1 MNSVERSSSL
11 GLDAPDPHSP
21 TGPDQV
27 LRPPRPGRVVAWAL
41 VFILTALAAGFWPRW
56 RQREATR
63 TRTRD
68 LAVSTVTVTSPQ
80 RAEPSPALP
89 LSAEIRAQTEA
100 PLYGRASGYLRRLH
114 VDLGSPVRA
123 GDILAEIDTPELD
136 AELIQARA
144 QLAESAAALD
154 LAEQT
159 ARRWNGLVENRSV
172 STQENVEKQADF
184 ALRSATADAARAR
197 LKRLEELK
205 EFSRVVAPFDG
216 TIVERTTDVGDL
228 VSQETPHALFRLAD
242 TRKLRVFVRVPQTL
256 TALATPG
263 TPAELTL
270 DHRPGP
276 PFPATV
282 VRTAGTLSPGS
293 RTLLVELAVDNAEGQ
308 ILAGSYGQVRFQG
321 LVTNRSLSLP
331 ANALLFQAEGPKVGI
346 VRSDQ
351 TVELRA
357 VTLGRDFGR
366 QVEILDGVSTDEK
379 VILNPRDS
387 LSDGATVQVVEP
399 RS

>member
-1 MNSVERSSSL
+1 M
-11 GLDAPDPHSP
+11 GLDAPDPLSP
-21 TGPDQV
+21 TGADPASH
-27 LRPPRPGRVVAWAL
+27 PPRLGRVLGWAL
-41 VFILTALAAGFWPRW
+41 VLILIALAAGFWPRW

-63 TRTRD
+63 ARTRE
-68 LAVSTVTVTSPQ
+68 LAVSTVTVTSPR

-89 LSAEIRAQTEA
+89 LPAEIRPQMEA
-100 PLYGRASGYLRRLH
+100 PLYGRANGYIRRLH
-114 VDLGSPVRA
+114 ADLGSVVRA
-123 GDILAEIDTPELD
+123 RDVLAEIDTPELD
-136 AELIQARA
+136 AELAQARA
-144 QLAESAAALD
+144 QLTEAVAALD

-159 ARRWNGLVENRSV
+159 ARRWNDLVESRSV
-172 STQENVEKQADF
+172 STQENAEKQADF
-184 ALRSATADAARAR
+184 ALRTANVDAARAR

-216 TIVERTTDVGDL
+216 TLVERNTDVGDL
-228 VSQETPHALFRLAD
+228 VIQETPHALFRLAD
-242 TRKLRVFVRVPQTL
+242 TRKLRVFVRVPQSL

-270 DHRPGP
+270 DNQPGQ
-276 PFPATV
+276 PFPASV
-282 VRTAGTLSPGS
+282 VRTAGALSPGS
-293 RTLLVELAVDNAEGQ
+293 RTLLVELGVDNTDGK

-321 LVTNRSLSLP
+321 LVTNSSLSLP

-346 VRSDQ
+346 VRPDQ
-351 TVELRA
+351 TVELRP

-366 QVEILDGVSTDEK
+366 QVEILDGVSLDEK

-387 LSDGATVQVVEP
+387 LSDGARVQVAEP